1 MIMSEVLAKLG
12 QKILIKGTMI
22 QRLFMRIKEN
32 FMKSLYYP
40 FIHMSFEVCVC
51 VCVCVI

>member
-1 MIMSEVLAKLG
+1 MIMSEVLANLG

-32 FMKSLYYP
+32 FMKSPYYP
-40 FIHMSFEVCVC
+40 FIHMSFIVCVC
-51 VCVCVI
+51 V